1 MGMVLIDKKAFDEIC
16 SHLLEL
22 EEKIN
27 RFCSP
32 HTDLASRTCL

>member
-1 MGMVLIDKKAFDEIC
+1 MEMVLIDKKAFDEIC